1 MKRKLLATILVCST
15 VLLLGCGN
23 KTSEEQATNTIEY
36 DESYISEVESYD
48 YSMIYEE
55 GKSTD
60 CLYLGAPQM
69 FQQDF
74 SDVTVGSSNIG
85 ISGNLITSL
94 CIIESAYTY
103 EWMTPDVFITKYSSL
118 ISGNG
123 VVDIESFGKQLL
135 GDEEFSCETF
145 DFAKMCTSVKDSHVV
160 LVKINHPSI
169 YGSNIHYIV
178 VTGVTMEGYLNCRES
193 DRNNVESLAIY
204 YEDSGEVLYNIY
216 SLAEAIGSSG
226 TMYIF

>member
-1 MKRKLLATILVCST
+1 MKRMI
-15 VLLLGCGN
+15 LLGLSSLLIFTSCGN
-23 KTSEEQATNTIEY
+23 KSEETEQSQIEY
-36 DESYISEVESYD
+36 DESYVSEVEAYD
-48 YSMIYEE
+48 YSMVYEK

-60 CLYLGAPQM
+60 CLYIGAPQM

-74 SDVTVGSSNIG
+74 SDVAVGSSNIG
-85 ISGNLITSL
+85 VSGNLITSL

-103 EWMTPDVFITKYSSL
+103 EWITPDTFITKYSSI

-123 VVDIESFGKQLL
+123 VVDVDNFGKQLL
-135 GDEEFSCETF
+135 NDEEFSGEPF
-145 DFAKMCTSVKDSHVV
+145 DFAKMCTSVKDSHNV

-178 VTGVTMEGYLNCRES
+178 VTGVTIDGYLNCRDT
-193 DRNNVESLAIY
+193 DRNNVETISKYFA
-204 YEDSGEVLYNIY
+204 DSGEVLYDLY
-216 SLAEAIGSSG
+216 SLSEAIGSSG